1 MIKFTK
7 PEDVFGHLLAEKY
20 FAAYHWMNRGQFLR
34 PVSGRAGE
42 NDPRWVV
49 FENSSNLT

>member
-20 FAAYHWMNRGQFLR
+20 FAAYHWMNVGKYL
-34 PVSGRAGE
+34 
-42 NDPRWVV
+42 
-49 FENSSNLT
+49 